1 VSDNGFTCKLYIF
14 DKISQINY
22 HGKSIGKLS
31 IRYITGCYRIYM
43 VSVDTKT
50 EIDLELTNIYP
61 KTGEI
66 HKIEIIT
73 FITVHIK
80 IPLADHY
87 NSSSTITIKVKLIF
101 KEL

>member
-50 EIDLELTNIYP
+50 ELTNIYP

-80 IPLADHY
+80 IPLADRY
-87 NSSSTITIKVKLIF
+87 NSSGEINF
-101 KEL
+101 